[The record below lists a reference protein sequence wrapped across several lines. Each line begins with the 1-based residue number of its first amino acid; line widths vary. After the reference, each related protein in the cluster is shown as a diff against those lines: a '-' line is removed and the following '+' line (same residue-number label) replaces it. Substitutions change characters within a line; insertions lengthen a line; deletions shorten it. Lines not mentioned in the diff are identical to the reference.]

1 MIWYFIIGV
10 VLFSLSISLLAGAAI
25 KWADSEDWV

>member
-1 MIWYFIIGV
+1 MIWYFSIGV
-10 VLFSLSISLLAGAAI
+10 VLFSVCVSLLAGAAI